1 MLEIEI
7 LEPIEIEKAKN
18 TVLRDGFVAIRDVL
32 VGDQLDRIRMAADR
46 VINDII
52 DKDPYRTGNRGHH
65 RYSFGNQIH
74 HFEWCELVDLPPIL
88 SIVEAIWGNNNFIC
102 SGAGGDFSLPKAEI
116 QPLHSDGNE
125 LGFSDQW
132 VEQISY
138 RALPPPTLV
147 VNFPMV
153 NFSKENG
160 AIRQIP
166 CTQRLQAPIPSL
178 EEEPPWM
185 KNSLIYAP
193 AGSALIRDI
202 RCWHGGTANNSDRTR
217 PMTSVQY
224 YAPWFR
230 QHLSKKLPR
239 RHFER
244 MSLRAQHL
252 CRYIVED

>member
-1 MLEIEI
+1 MYL
-7 LEPIEIEKAKN
+7 LHLRGQRLASDDTPPIRNRKDGEAENGKDDKSEQYNKTAIHQTEAQN
-18 TVLRDGFVAIRDVL
+18 NGVRVL
-32 VGDQLDRIRMAADR
+32 
-46 VINDII
+46 
-52 DKDPYRTGNRGHH
+52 
-65 RYSFGNQIH
+65 SGNQI
-74 HFEWCELVDLPPIL
+74 
-88 SIVEAIWGNNNFIC
+88 
-102 SGAGGDFSLPKAEI
+102 SGEFYLFS
-116 QPLHSDGNE
+116 STGNE

-185 KNSLIYAP
+185 KNCLIYAP